1 MKERER
7 GHPLQYRPV
16 ATMAGTHGS
25 PESFGSTIF
34 DHHSTHSQHQSVE
47 ELNANASTQI
57 RKARTKEMLRLK
69 MVQTYKGL
77 SMTEPMTERGTRFTF
92 L

>member
-57 RKARTKEMLRLK
+57 RMARTDRGRDAARGGGGAIAGFAKL
-69 MVQTYKGL
+69 
-77 SMTEPMTERGTRFTF
+77 TEAP
-92 L
+92 